1 MRVLFVATGA
11 LPHLFPLVPLAWA
24 CRAAG
29 HDVRLASTAAVA
41 DELVRTGLPAVVL
54 AAAPDPRLA
63 EVRQRLIPLIHTQPP
78 WPPDW
83 ATQVQLLGE
92 AQREYLRLLGT
103 ALALGADAMLD
114 DLISFAQQWK
124 PDIVVH
130 DAISYAGE
138 VVAQKLGIP
147 DVRHNFGV
155 ATQPPLHAGIPEYHA
170 LFHRRHTAVRTEPTA
185 TVDLTPPS
193 MRLLD
198 QPVISERYV
207 PYNGSGVVPTQVGGR
222 RPRVCVTWGH
232 TSVRALGA
240 AAAEPYLL
248 AIEAMSGID
257 AQLVVVTTAAQ
268 LKALP
273 ELEPTVWTAP
283 DTPLHL
289 ILPHCDLLVHQGGD
303 GTTLTAASLGVPQ
316 LAITRKPDAE
326 IVGARI
332 AACGIGK
339 HLYYQEI
346 RDGDGVSAV
355 QRAVAEL
362 LSDRARLTAAGALR
376 AEIEQQPPPA
386 AIEPE
391 LAALVG

>member
-1 MRVLFVATGA
+1 
-11 LPHLFPLVPLAWA
+11 
-24 CRAAG
+24 
-29 HDVRLASTAAVA
+29 
-41 DELVRTGLPAVVL
+41 
-54 AAAPDPRLA
+54 
-63 EVRQRLIPLIHTQPP
+63 
-78 WPPDW
+78 
-83 ATQVQLLGE
+83 
-92 AQREYLRLLGT
+92 
-103 ALALGADAMLD
+103 
-114 DLISFAQQWK
+114 
-124 PDIVVH
+124 
-130 DAISYAGE
+130 
-138 VVAQKLGIP
+138 
-147 DVRHNFGV
+147 
-155 ATQPPLHAGIPEYHA
+155 
-170 LFHRRHTAVRTEPTA
+170 
-185 TVDLTPPS
+185 
-193 MRLLD
+193 
-198 QPVISERYV
+198 
-207 PYNGSGVVPTQVGGR
+207 VVPTQVGGR